1 MVIELAIAFVLI
13 LAVSLLIYML
23 GCLFAARPTCSES
36 GKFVYA
42 CGEKVKFGKLKI
54 SISHYRY
61 LIYFVILDS
70 SVLFAAF
77 ASTALNIANVL
88 FFILYLFIVFMSGLL
103 LLDGGDR

>member
-1 MVIELAIAFVLI
+1 MI
-13 LAVSLLIYML
+13 LALSCIVYLLGRLLSAKSVRNGY
-23 GCLFAARPTCSES
+23 
-36 GKFVYA
+36 GKSSYA
-42 CGEKVKFGKLKI
+42 CGEKANFGKLKI

-70 SVLFAAF
+70 SVLLVAF
-77 ASTALNIANVL
+77 ASTALNVANVL